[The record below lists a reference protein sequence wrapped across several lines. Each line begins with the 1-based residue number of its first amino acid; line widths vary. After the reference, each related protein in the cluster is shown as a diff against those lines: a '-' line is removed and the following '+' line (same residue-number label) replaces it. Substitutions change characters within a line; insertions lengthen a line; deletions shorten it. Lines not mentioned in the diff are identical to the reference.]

1 MSKSQKDSINEFKS
15 DQDSLSNKQLLN
27 RKKKRDSNISSEI
40 FEQNSI
46 SNNEIRCSICLGE
59 EKLIPNC
66 GKCITCGS
74 YFHLECYNLFKLP
87 ETKEQ
92 LINEETFINNNY
104 ECYRCREEKRV
115 GMEIKCFVCKEHIG
129 IIKQIEQDKF
139 LHHYCYVFFKD
150 SLNNLKCGI
159 CKECSL
165 KKIPLLKCQET
176 KCKDKYHIQCAIK
189 RQMIFW
195 LPFMRGDEKINE
207 DKFNDKINFF
217 CNLHNETLI
226 NEFNSYVL
234 TMQVSKKEGEQNK
247 TQEEKEENNKDNEM
261 NSNKKNEVENNVNNN
276 KEQKREENN
285 MNNKEEKKVNE
296 EKEKEII
303 NSVINLNIANNSNKS
318 LNINNNENNNSNEE
332 KEKNNSISNSNNNL
346 ESVGSSPKTPPKIDL
361 SKNSSKNVSNG
372 KILNNSVS
380 DIINVSIKKEKSNNN
395 INNNEEDSI
404 DINIINEGK
413 MNNNEENEEDDED
426 MEYNPPEII
435 YKDIDLFENFK
446 KMNDKYVLPASFCK
460 FHY

>member
-150 SLNNLKCGI
+150 SLNNLKGGI
-159 CKECSL
+159 CKECSH
-165 KKIPLLKCQET
+165 KKMPVLKCQET

-247 TQEEKEENNKDNEM
+247 TQEQKEENNKDNEM

-332 KEKNNSISNSNNNL
+332 KEKNNSISNSNNNS
-346 ESVGSSPKTPPKIDL
+346 ESVGISPKTPPKIDL

>member
-104 ECYRCREEKRV
+104 ECYRCREERRV

-139 LHHYCYVFFKD
+139 LHHYCYIFFKD

-346 ESVGSSPKTPPKIDL
+346 ESAGSSPKTPPKIDL
-361 SKNSSKNVSNG
+361 SKNSSKNISNC

-446 KMNDKYVLPASFCK
+446 NRNEKYILPAAFNK
-460 FHY
+460 FHF

>member
-66 GKCITCGS
+66 GKCITCGA

-150 SLNNLKCGI
+150 SLNNLKGGI
-159 CKECSL
+159 CKECSH
-165 KKIPLLKCQET
+165 KKMPVLKCQET

-247 TQEEKEENNKDNEM
+247 TQEQKEENNKDNEM
-261 NSNKKNEVENNVNNN
+261 NSNKKNEVENNVNN

-318 LNINNNENNNSNEE
+318 LNINNNENDNSNEE

>member
-150 SLNNLKCGI
+150 SLNNLKGGI
-159 CKECSL
+159 CKECSH
-165 KKIPLLKCQET
+165 KKMPVLKCQET

-247 TQEEKEENNKDNEM
+247 TQEQKEENNKDNEM

>member
-1 MSKSQKDSINEFKS
+1 MSKSQKDSVNDMKS

-150 SLNNLKCGI
+150 SLNNLKGGI
-159 CKECSL
+159 CKECSH
-165 KKIPLLKCQET
+165 KKMPVLKCQET

-318 LNINNNENNNSNEE
+318 LNINNNENNYSNEE

>member
-104 ECYRCREEKRV
+104 ECYRCREERRV

-150 SLNNLKCGI
+150 SLNNLKGGI
-159 CKECSL
+159 CKECSH
-165 KKIPLLKCQET
+165 KKMPVLKCQET

-247 TQEEKEENNKDNEM
+247 TQEQKEENNKDNEM

-285 MNNKEEKKVNE
+285 MNNKEEKKINE

>member
-150 SLNNLKCGI
+150 SLNNLKGGI
-159 CKECSL
+159 CKECSH
-165 KKIPLLKCQET
+165 KKMPVLKCQET